1 MINRITAFADSKG
14 NTYGTLDAAQRAEI
28 KLLMTGN
35 SVGIAADSVSEDRIA
50 EWVLTNKDKIVDILT
65 TKPNSLTKARKVNG
79 GTKTRTPKPKR
90 HEAEQFTMPIED
102 SRQATEAEKLAAAR

>member
-50 EWVLTNKDKIVDILT
+50 EWVLT
-65 TKPNSLTKARKVNG
+65 
-79 GTKTRTPKPKR
+79 KTRTPKPKR

-102 SRQATEAEKLAAAR
+102 NTKPAA